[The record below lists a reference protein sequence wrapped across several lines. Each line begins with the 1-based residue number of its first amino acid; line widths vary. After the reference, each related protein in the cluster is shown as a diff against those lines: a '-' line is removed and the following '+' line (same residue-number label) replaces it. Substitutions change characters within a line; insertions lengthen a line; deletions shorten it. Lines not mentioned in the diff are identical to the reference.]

1 MKYLPGQR
9 ECMELMTRLDKFIGR
24 IFGIDK
30 EDENMT
36 EEKEIENAERVETD
50 NKAKENLEDILTEE
64 EYNEA
69 PKEEEELEIVVE
81 EDENGLVNVTVVDL
95 ISKDEI
101 NEEAQGQS
109 AYTENEA
116 EVSYDEA
123 EKITENEAELDGIE
137 NIEAQDT
144 ETENS
149 QAEID
154 VQGTDDLEAENDLVI
169 SDTDLVISKND
180 LVISENDAQ
189 NDESEDAAQ
198 ILNKEI
204 EEARKILEEAK
215 MQAESI
221 IKEAESNA
229 QLIIEEAQGSANEI
243 LDDAKDFLRIA
254 LESEEKYL
262 YDYKRFVAEK
272 KDEVSSFV
280 IADRADVKKSV
291 VDTRLSMDEVKATLS
306 GAQDS
311 FKAVEAVLGAISST
325 INEAVNGLTGTLN
338 QVASD
343 VEYKNTEYAWS
354 QFSQIYDQLSA
365 TYNAYRYGNSDDF
378 IPKFDVLNR
387 LEMFMEIVELCLEDY
402 ALVPF
407 ETPVGEKYDIKK
419 HKARVQGND
428 YDPRNS
434 YVAKSVKKGFMW
446 GDVVRV
452 KEEVEICASIDSLI
466 DDTQMLDNET
476 DNSEE

>member
-1 MKYLPGQR
+1 MAL
-9 ECMELMTRLDKFIGR
+9 CND
-24 IFGIDK
+24 
-30 EDENMT
+30 
-36 EEKEIENAERVETD
+36 
-50 NKAKENLEDILTEE
+50 
-64 EYNEA
+64 
-69 PKEEEELEIVVE
+69 
-81 EDENGLVNVTVVDL
+81 
-95 ISKDEI
+95 
-101 NEEAQGQS
+101 
-109 AYTENEA
+109 
-116 EVSYDEA
+116 
-123 EKITENEAELDGIE
+123 
-137 NIEAQDT
+137 
-144 ETENS
+144 
-149 QAEID
+149 AEID
-154 VQGTDDLEAENDLVI
+154 VEGTDDLEAENDLVI
-169 SDTDLVISKND
+169 SEND

-189 NDESEDAAQ
+189 NDESEDASQ

-204 EEARKILEEAK
+204 EKARKILEEAK

-280 IADRADVKKSV
+280 IADRSSVKKSV

-311 FKAVEAVLGAISST
+311 FKAVEAALSAISST

-407 ETPVGEKYDIKK
+407 ETPVGEKYDIRK
-419 HKARVQGND
+419 HKARVQGNN